1 MLYDILCG
9 HNWKKFLLDL
19 LERYPFATIM
29 KMPFFRAWT
38 GCLHAYSIFL
48 FFPLPIWTHHT
59 ISASRKRYF
68 TRLTDRVR
76 AILRYGLSSLLSC
89 QFLLYLLIILFMT
102 FFTVSA
108 FSLFMLLIDSLSIP
122 LPKNWCYPLT
132 VSTSGNLF

>member
-1 MLYDILCG
+1 MIYYVAIIEKNFFWTYWNVTLLLLL
-9 HNWKKFLLDL
+9 WKCHFLGLDGLPACL
-19 LERYPFATIM
+19 LN
-29 KMPFFRAWT
+29 
-38 GCLHAYSIFL
+38 FL

-59 ISASRKRYF
+59 IFASRKRYF
-68 TRLTDRVR
+68 TRLTGRVR

-132 VSTSGNLF
+132 VPTSGNLF